1 MANVTRKTKVKSKPP
16 VRTPGGQQ
24 SRRKEQRT
32 GRKPPG
38 AQNNA
43 KKAKKLRRGK
53 GRPFTKGNPWRFP
66 PGQSGNPGGRPK
78 ALRDAYTEWLKLE
91 NSKGITNA
99 MFVAITMGTRAIL
112 GDTQSAKEIRMATE
126 GTTINT
132 WQSEI
137 IGLLKEGKL
146 TAQDVMDEL
155 GDEATELLDAAG
167 LLPNENGAPEGESPD
182 EATSPG
188 AEPVRVDVP
197 IPQAPGAGP
206 PI

>member
-1 MANVTRKTKVKSKPP
+1 MTNVTRKTRAKSNKSKQP
-16 VRTPGGQQ
+16 VRK
-24 SRRKEQRT
+24 KEQQA
-32 GRKPPG
+32 GRRRPG
-38 AQNNA
+38 AQNSA
-43 KKAKKLRRGK
+43 KKTKKLRRGK

-91 NSKGITNA
+91 NSKGVTNA
-99 MFVAITMGTRAIL
+99 MLVATTMGSRAVM

-137 IGLLKEGKL
+137 VGLLKEGKL

-155 GDEATELLDAAG
+155 GDGATELLDAAG
-167 LLPNENGAPEGESPD
+167 LLPIENGAAEGESPN

-188 AEPVRVDVP
+188 AEPARVDVP
-197 IPQAPGAGP
+197 IPQAPSPGP
-206 PI
+206 PV